1 MESWLLH
8 QWYESATPA
17 WWLRPP
23 GFLFRVLV
31 VIRHCLYQ
39 AGILQAKRLPI
50 PVVVV
55 GNLTV
60 GGTGKTPL
68 TLALVEELRRR
79 GWTPGIL
86 SRGYG
91 AQAREVRAVT
101 AGSPPA
107 DVGDEPALMASLSD
121 CPVWVGRNRFDAG
134 RALLQAH
141 PGVNVL
147 VCDDGLQ
154 HLALARDMEIV
165 VVDGERFWGNG
176 HLLPAGPLREPLS
189 RLSTVDAVV
198 VQGRVTERESLL
210 PREIPCYS
218 MTLEGQCW
226 SGMEPSDRHYPLDH
240 FTGQS
245 CHAVAGIG
253 NPQRFFRYLGTLGID
268 VRPHPF
274 PDHHPF
280 KQEDLCFEPELPIL
294 TTEKDGIKCRN
305 FAPQS
310 SFMLS
315 VKAVPE
321 AGFFEKVQ
329 EVLTRRVHGRTSA

>member
-8 QWYESATPA
+8 QWYESANPV
-17 WWLRPP
+17 WWLRPL
-23 GFLFRVLV
+23 GFFFRVLV
-31 VIRHCLYQ
+31 ATRHVLYR
-39 AGILQAKRLPI
+39 AGVLRTGRLPV

-68 TLALVEELRRR
+68 TLALVQELRRL
-79 GWTPGIL
+79 GWVPGIL

-91 AQAREVRAVT
+91 ARAQEVRRVP
-101 AGSPPA
+101 AGSHPA
-107 DVGDEPALMASLSD
+107 EVGDEPALMAGLSG
-121 CPVWVGRNRFDAG
+121 CPVWVGRNRLHAG

-141 PGVNVL
+141 PEVNVL

-154 HLALARDMEIV
+154 HLALARDMEV
-165 VVDGERFWGNG
+165 VVIDGERFWGNG
-176 HLLPAGPLREPLS
+176 RLLPAGPLREPLS
-189 RLSTVDAVV
+189 RLFTVDAVV
-198 VQGRVTERESLL
+198 VQGSVAGRENLL
-210 PREIPCYS
+210 PKGTPCYA
-218 MTLEGQCW
+218 MKLEGQFW
-226 SGMEPSDRHYPLDH
+226 SATGAPDMRYPLDH
-240 FTGQS
+240 FTGKA

-253 NPQRFFRYLGTLGID
+253 NPQRFFRYLETLGIE
-268 VRPHPF
+268 VRPRVF

-280 KQEDLCFEPELPIL
+280 KPEDLHFEPELPIL
-294 TTEKDGIKCRN
+294 MTEKDGIKCRN

-321 AGFFEKVQ
+321 AGFFERVQ
-329 EVLTRRVHGRTSA
+329 EVLTRRVHGRASA

>member
-8 QWYESATPA
+8 QWYESDSPV
-17 WWLRPP
+17 WWLRPLA
-23 GFLFRVLV
+23 FLFRVLV
-31 VIRHCLYQ
+31 ATRLFLYR
-39 AGILQAKRLPI
+39 AGVLRARRLPV

-68 TLALVEELRRR
+68 TLALVQELRRL
-79 GWTPGIL
+79 GWAPGIL

-91 AQAREVRAVT
+91 SRTQQARPVP
-101 AGSPPA
+101 AGSHPTE
-107 DVGDEPALMASLSD
+107 VGDEPALMAGQSG
-121 CPVWVGRNRFDAG
+121 CPVWVGRNRFLAG

-141 PGVNVL
+141 PAVNVL

-189 RLSTVDAVV
+189 RLSSVDAVV
-198 VQGRVTERESLL
+198 VQGSVAGRERLL
-210 PREIPCYS
+210 PQETPCYA
-218 MTLEGQCW
+218 MKLEGQFW
-226 SGMEPSDRHYPLDH
+226 SGASTPDRHYPLDH
-240 FTGQS
+240 FAGKA

-253 NPQRFFRYLGTLGID
+253 NPQRFFRYLGALGIE
-268 VRPHPF
+268 VHPHPF

-280 KQEDLCFEPELPIL
+280 RPEDLRFEPELPIL
-294 TTEKDGIKCRN
+294 MTEKDGIKCRN
-305 FAPQS
+305 FATQS
-310 SFMLS
+310 SYMLS

-321 AGFFEKVQ
+321 TGFFERVQ
-329 EVLTRRVHGRTSA
+329 EVLTRRVHGRASA